1 MTCFGI
7 SPKYLSHAPL
17 LSIITETARERD
29 RSERDAICNM
39 YRKIRNG
46 SVSVVSSN
54 KHKTKTF
61 LRKLK
66 VKISNTIKVRSLAN
80 AAVGLIFTLSDVDV
94 KFC

>member
-1 MTCFGI
+1 MCQIASYIEKVRFSAFRRVTCFGI

-39 YRKIRNG
+39 YRKTRNG

-54 KHKTKTF
+54 KHKTR
-61 LRKLK
+61 L
-66 VKISNTIKVRSLAN
+66 SLEN
-80 AAVGLIFTLSDVDV
+80 
-94 KFC
+94 